1 MDRNTDF
8 SFMKSGFNNLVEQPK
23 EQDKEQLLVVAS
35 IVTTFV
41 DKAMH
46 TADLYV
52 NHAKRNTI
60 TREDIK
66 LCLMYETFKFMDRKD
81 VQSSVENW
89 KQILEKEY
97 LEDEEETRI
106 CNKCG
111 EEIEAEYYSQIEW
124 DKGKKESVCGEC
136 EEENEIEVVN
146 DLCEDSFKKSSCNC
160 EICIGVNIVG
170 ERWSQWIPQTPI
182 ENVLK
187 NVIDNKL

>member
-8 SFMKSGFNNLVEQPK
+8 SFMKSGFNNLVQQPN
-23 EQDKEQLLVVAS
+23 EPDKDELLLIAS
-35 IVTTFV
+35 IVATFV

-52 NHAKRNTI
+52 HHANRNTI

-66 LCLMYETFKFMDRKD
+66 RCLMYETFKFMDRND

-97 LEDEEETRI
+97 LEDQEEKRI
-106 CNKCG
+106 CKECG
-111 EEIEAEYYSQIEW
+111 EEIDAEYYSQDEW
-124 DKGKKESVCGEC
+124 DKGKGESKCGEC
-136 EEENEIEVVN
+136 EEDREIEVVN
-146 DLCEDSFKKSSCNC
+146 DLCEDSFKKSECNC
-160 EICIGVNIVG
+160 EICKGVNVVV
-170 ERWSQWIPQTPI
+170 ERWDHWIPQTAL

-187 NVIDNKL
+187 NVINNKI